1 MTNKR
6 RTHSHVSQVIQMND
20 NHVPDEGINLR
31 LRRILL
37 DLARREDN
45 LAHAEAAAVPYWASP
60 PVSVVGHRAA
70 ADSLRFEA
78 DRFLRAS

>member
-1 MTNKR
+1 
-6 RTHSHVSQVIQMND
+6 VIEMND
-20 NHVPDEGINLR
+20 MNHSDENTLNRR

-37 DLARREDN
+37 ELARREDEI
-45 LAHAEAAAVPYWASP
+45 AHEEAATVPYWESP
-60 PVSVVGHRAA
+60 PASVVGHRAA